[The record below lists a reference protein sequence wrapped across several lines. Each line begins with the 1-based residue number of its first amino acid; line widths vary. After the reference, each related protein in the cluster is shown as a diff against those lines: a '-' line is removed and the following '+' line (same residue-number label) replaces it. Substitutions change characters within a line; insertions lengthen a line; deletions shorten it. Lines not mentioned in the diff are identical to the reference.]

1 MFFSII
7 TMNLNWEILT
17 INLFTFKRWDGIKDE
32 KFWCYGGSL
41 KNLIFK
47 GVFTRNQH
55 IGENCLKGGIGQFAD
70 LRKRAEAWQKIGG
83 GVFEEGGWYTNAHYD
98 DKKCLSILP
107 KMPSEIFCSKIC
119 WQISAKASFMYH
131 QWTATALIFSN
142 IFRGFNY
149 RFSGLLFRIYFKNSC
164 FDTSISN

>member
-98 DKKCLSILP
+98 DKNFLSIFP
-107 KMPSEIFCSKIC
+107 KMWNILFNDLLTNFCKSIFYV
-119 WQISAKASFMYH
+119 SAVNCYC
-131 QWTATALIFSN
+131 TN
-142 IFRGFNY
+142 IFKGSNY
-149 RFSGLLFRIYFKNSC
+149 RFSGLLSRIYFKNSY
-164 FDTSISN
+164 FDASISNYL